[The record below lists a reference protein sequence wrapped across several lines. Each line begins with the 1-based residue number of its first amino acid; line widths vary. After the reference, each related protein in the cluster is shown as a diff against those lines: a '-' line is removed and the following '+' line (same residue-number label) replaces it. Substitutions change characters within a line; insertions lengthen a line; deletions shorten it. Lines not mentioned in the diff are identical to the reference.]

1 MRIADLGGMHQVIRP
16 FLFGGTGGDESSL
29 EALSGILF
37 ADLDI
42 VESCEEFIDACSV
55 VSLCQLFVVV
65 ICALQKLTSH
75 ELVVATGAASELVF
89 VHVARHEVGHVDG
102 LCEGIDGLL
111 REGAS
116 LDTLLESDAK
126 LKDGHLAIHITVH
139 VNAIVELLSGNLPIN
154 VRQCSSRIVGV
165 PAGHRDSLDL
175 LSPVGFVKAFN
186 AFEGSPEAGGGV
198 ILADFDIVQ
207 SLH

>member
-1 MRIADLGGMHQVIRP
+1 MRIADLGGLIHVARP

-29 EALSGILF
+29 EALSGLIF

-42 VESCEEFIDACSV
+42 VESSEEVILSLLV
-55 VSLCQLFVVV
+55 VSFFQLFVVV
-65 ICALQKLTSH
+65 IYALHKLTSH
-75 ELVVATGAASELVF
+75 ELVVASGAVSELVF
-89 VHVARHEVGHVDG
+89 VHVARHEVGEVDG

-116 LDTLLESDAK
+116 PDTLIESDAK
-126 LKDGHLAIHITVH
+126 LKDGHLAILITVQ
-139 VNAIVELLSGNLPIN
+139 VNAIVEPLSGNFPI
-154 VRQCSSRIVGV
+154 SRNVGV
-165 PAGHRDSLDL
+165 PAGLRDFLDL

-186 AFEGSPEAGGGV
+186 AFEGSLEAGGGV
-198 ILADFDIVQ
+198 ILADFDSVQ

>member
-1 MRIADLGGMHQVIRP
+1 MRIADLGGLIHVARP

-42 VESCEEFIDACSV
+42 VESCEEFIDACIV
-55 VSLCQLFVVV
+55 VSLCQLIVVV

-75 ELVVATGAASELVF
+75 ELVVASGAVSELVF
-89 VHVARHEVGHVDG
+89 VHVARHEVGEVDG

-116 LDTLLESDAK
+116 PDTLIESDAK
-126 LKDGHLAIHITVH
+126 LKDGHLAILITVQ
-139 VNAIVELLSGNLPIN
+139 VNAIVEPLSGNFPI
-154 VRQCSSRIVGV
+154 SRNVGV
-165 PAGHRDSLDL
+165 PAGLRDFLDL

-186 AFEGSPEAGGGV
+186 AFEGSLEAGGGV

>member
-1 MRIADLGGMHQVIRP
+1 MRIADLGGMHQVLRP

-126 LKDGHLAIHITVH
+126 LKDGHLAILITVQ
-139 VNAIVELLSGNLPIN
+139 VNAIVEPLSGNFPI
-154 VRQCSSRIVGV
+154 SRNVGV
-165 PAGHRDSLDL
+165 PAGLRDFLDL

-186 AFEGSPEAGGGV
+186 AFEGSLEAGGGV
-198 ILADFDIVQ
+198 ILADFDSVQ

>member
-1 MRIADLGGMHQVIRP
+1 MRIADLGGLIHVARP

-29 EALSGILF
+29 EALSGLIF

-42 VESCEEFIDACSV
+42 VESSEEVILSLLV
-55 VSLCQLFVVV
+55 VSFFQLFVVV
-65 ICALQKLTSH
+65 IYALHKLTSH
-75 ELVVATGAASELVF
+75 ELVVASGAVSELVF
-89 VHVARHEVGHVDG
+89 VHVARHEVGEVDG

-116 LDTLLESDAK
+116 PDTLIESDAK

-186 AFEGSPEAGGGV
+186 AFEGSLEAGGGV
-198 ILADFDIVQ
+198 ILADFDSVQ